1 MSKEVICLFCNEP
14 VTDYV
19 LETEDKKHVV
29 CAPCLLGG
37 TLDIYGN
44 LKSDGI
50 PDIDIFNYI
59 QGNMGTAIIRTIE
72 KVKRKEDFELKLTP
86 KEIFAEL
93 DKYVVDQEHA
103 KKVLAVA
110 AYNHYK
116 RLGYEDD
123 TLQGSNVLLLGP
135 TGTGKTFLI
144 QILSKILDVPMI
156 LVDATSFTE
165 RGYVGESVDDIV
177 KRLYEAAGKNAKAAQ
192 KGIIYIDELDK
203 IAGLDKTANSQKDLG
218 LGLQYNLLKLLE
230 GAEFTVQDGARQI
243 TIDTTDVLFIAGGAF
258 NSINENEKVSH
269 DDIKEF
275 GLIPE
280 LLGRL
285 PIITQTK
292 KLSNDALVKILKD
305 SEGSLVKHYKVL
317 YSIDGVDLNFTDE
330 AFGAIANMAN
340 EKQIGARGLK
350 TVVEEIMLD
359 LTYEAPSIPD
369 LATVNVDFDGKQI
382 TRNFIK
388 QKTIEIT

>member
-1 MSKEVICLFCNEP
+1 
-14 VTDYV
+14 
-19 LETEDKKHVV
+19 
-29 CAPCLLGG
+29 
-37 TLDIYGN
+37 
-44 LKSDGI
+44 
-50 PDIDIFNYI
+50 
-59 QGNMGTAIIRTIE
+59 MGTAIIRTIE

-292 KLSNDALVKILKD
+292 KLSNDALVKILRD

>member
-19 LETEDKKHVV
+19 LETEDKEHVV